1 MPRKQREFESKA
13 AYDMS
18 YAKEKLK
25 RIPLD
30 IPKEQYEIIKEHATK
45 YDKSVN
51 GFIKRAIAETIERDL
66 AQNEKSSN

>member
-1 MPRKQREFESKA
+1 MQKKQRDLKSKA
-13 AYDMS
+13 AYDMN

-30 IPKEQYEIIKEHATK
+30 IPKEQYEIIKEHAAK

-51 GFIKRAIAETIERDL
+51 GFIKRAISETIERDL
-66 AQNEKSSN
+66 SHNGHNQ

>member
-1 MPRKQREFESKA
+1 MARKQRESKTKA
-13 AYDMS
+13 EYDMN

-30 IPKEQYEIIKEHATK
+30 ISKEQYEIIKEHAAK

-51 GFIKRAIAETIERDL
+51 GFIKRAISETMERDL
-66 AQNEKSSN
+66 SQK